1 MALTFDDEL
10 ERLLNPSNDMGGGAG
25 PRDASAIAKLI
36 MGGGSASLEGQQL
49 FGQPVDNKPAAPAK
63 KPLSRSL
70 QAVLDSAD
78 QIATSLGSV
87 HSKGSRSGGPSEL
100 EEATYKGVLA
110 NKPYQDVLEASEPD
124 PFRRQINKE
133 LAPQREQYFK
143 DIKQTL
149 GQTLLPN
156 PYGPGSYDPQ
166 DKEQVAQ
173 VQAQGKKVA
182 ETDRSQQLLNSLS
195 ANPAFTQLPKDGQ
208 SEIIKGLLTQMGV
221 TQSEEQ
227 KAFAKA
233 KGTAAG
239 TQEGQGMDK
248 SVDSVAAKV
257 ANYALPLP
265 SGFALRSPYWQNVL
279 QRAVE
284 LNPTFDATNYKA
296 RQVMRTDFA
305 SGRNSRNIVSLN
317 TAVDH
322 LSNLAKAGETLS
334 NSPVQV
340 WNYIKNKGLEQTGDK
355 RVVEFKNAATA
366 VESELASVFK
376 GTGATDQEIKQWRA
390 NLSSAQSPEQL
401 QGAVAQAV
409 KLMQGRLDAID
420 NIWLQTMGSPR
431 DIPVFSKKSRQIIDD
446 LGLSTELSDT
456 AETVES
462 TPGKGSAPAGKVLMI
477 NSKGQRGY
485 VPAHQVE
492 EALKTGYKKG

>member
-10 ERLLNPSNDMGGGAG
+10 ERLLNPNQDLGGGAG

-49 FGQPVDNKPAAPAK
+49 FGQPVNNELAAANDMGPGVLMRPGAERTDIQLPGAPQAVVPTK

-70 QAVLDSAD
+70 QSVLDSAD
-78 QIATSLGSV
+78 QIATSLGSKNV
-87 HSKGSRSGGPSEL
+87 RGDLVTS
-100 EEATYKGVLA
+100 
-110 NKPYQDVLEASEPD
+110 
-124 PFRRQINKE
+124 
-133 LAPQREQYFK
+133 
-143 DIKQTL
+143 
-149 GQTLLPN
+149 TLLPN

-182 ETDRSQQLLNSLS
+182 ETDRSQQMLSSLS
-195 ANPAFTQLPKDGQ
+195 ANPIFSKLPPAGQ
-208 SEIIKGLLTQMGV
+208 SEIVQGLLERMGV
-221 TQSEEQ
+221 TKSEEQ

-239 TQEGQGMDK
+239 TQEGQGVDK

-322 LSNLAKAGETLS
+322 LANLAKTGEALS
-334 NSPVQV
+334 NSSVKV
-340 WNYIKNKGLEQTGDK
+340 WNYIKNQGLEQTGDK

-401 QGAVAQAV
+401 KGAITQAV

-456 AETVES
+456 AEPA
-462 TPGKGSAPAGKVLMI
+462 TPAQGSAPAGKVLMI

-485 VPAHQVE
+485 VPANQVE
-492 EALKTGYKKG
+492 EALKTGYTKG